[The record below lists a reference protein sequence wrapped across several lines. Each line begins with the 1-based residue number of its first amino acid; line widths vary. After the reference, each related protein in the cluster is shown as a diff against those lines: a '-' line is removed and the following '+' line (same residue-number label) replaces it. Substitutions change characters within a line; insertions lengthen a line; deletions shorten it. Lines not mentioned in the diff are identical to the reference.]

1 MTQVFGQV
9 YAPAY
14 DVLYR
19 DKDYDGEI
27 ELLGRVFR
35 QYATNPVRTVLDLGC
50 GTGNHALRL
59 AASGYTVVGVD
70 RSPEMLSIADRK
82 AREQTGN
89 LRFRQADIRDV
100 NLGET
105 FDAVLMMF
113 AVLGY
118 QIEDEDVK
126 GALRAAR
133 SHLRSGGLL
142 VFDVWYGPAVVA
154 QGTQE
159 RVRTMEDAD
168 SKWVRTSSGRL
179 DVRRHQCHVNF
190 HLRRT
195 HDGSTIEET
204 TERHTVRYFF
214 PQEIE
219 LLLDGMGFQL
229 LRLGAFPEF
238 DREPDQTT
246 WNVMAV
252 AVAV

>member
-35 QYATNPVRTVLDLGC
+35 RYATNHVQTVLDLGC

-59 AASGYTVVGVD
+59 SASGYTVVGVD
-70 RSPEMLSIADRK
+70 RSSEMLAVAEQK
-82 AREQTGN
+82 AREQAVG
-89 LRFRQADIRDV
+89 LRVHQADIRDV
-100 NLGET
+100 NLGKT

-133 SHLRSGGLL
+133 SHLRPGGLL

-179 DVRRHQCHVNF
+179 DTLRHQCHVDF
-190 HLRRT
+190 HLKRM
-195 HDGSTIEET
+195 HGGSTIEET

-214 PQEIE
+214 PQEME
-219 LLLDGMGFQL
+219 SLLDVSGFRL

-252 AVAV
+252 AAAV